1 MEKFESFIP
10 ASTWSPVWSSDIV
23 TILPSA
29 TVTLD
34 EEGKQDGGGGGGGGG
49 GAVGNVTLWPGLVG
63 HGLVVGM
70 VVVVVVLVV
79 VVVVVGIG

>member
-1 MEKFESFIP
+1 MEKFEHFIP
-10 ASTWSPVWSSDIV
+10 ATTWSPVWSSDIV

-34 EEGKQDGGGGGGGGG
+34 EEGKQDGGGGGVEVG
-49 GAVGNVTLWPGLVG
+49 GAVGNVNLFDGQVG
-63 HGLVVGM
+63 RGLVVA
-70 VVVVVVLVV
+70 LVV